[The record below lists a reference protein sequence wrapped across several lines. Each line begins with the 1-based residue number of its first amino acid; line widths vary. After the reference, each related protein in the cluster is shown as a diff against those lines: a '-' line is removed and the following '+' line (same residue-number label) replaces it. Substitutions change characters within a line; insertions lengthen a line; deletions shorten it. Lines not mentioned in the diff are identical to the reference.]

1 MIFFR
6 KKQAKNDLKN
16 RLKKCNFQTAAEML
30 KESFGGAVIKKGL
43 AADLSRF
50 CNQPNFKNAWSL
62 IQNNSD
68 ISDEIKQILTACCNP
83 YVQVKKSYSLRN
95 EPEFEEMCDAIADD
109 REKHLK
115 IKQVLVNKG
124 YSEKEI
130 EDEFA
135 KYWTDLAQ
143 GY

>member
-6 KKQAKNDLKN
+6 KKQVNNDLKDKL
-16 RLKKCNFQTAAEML
+16 RKCNFQTAAEMF
-30 KESFGGAVIKKGL
+30 KESFGGAVIKKEL
-43 AADLSRF
+43 AAVLSRF

-62 IQNNSD
+62 IQNNPD

-83 YVQVKKSYSLRN
+83 NVQVKKSYSLRN
-95 EPEFEEMCDAIADD
+95 EPEFEKMCDAIADD
-109 REKHLK
+109 QEKYLK
-115 IKQVLVNKG
+115 LKQVLVNKG